1 MKTTCA
7 TLNQELK
14 ACSQNKEWRGQEP
27 EVRDIGEKFDK
38 AGFLLRFSDVKF
50 ASTRSATDGRVV
62 TAKDGT
68 QTLVGIRREGEIFG
82 VEDEEDNDDWDFGD
96 SGVRE
101 VVELSDDSD

>member
-1 MKTTCA
+1 MERSLIRLA
-7 TLNQELK
+7 FYFVFLTLSSLQLV
-14 ACSQNKEWRGQEP
+14 P
-27 EVRDIGEKFDK
+27 
-38 AGFLLRFSDVKF
+38 
-50 ASTRSATDGRVV
+50 DGRVV

>member
-1 MKTTCA
+1 MERT
-7 TLNQELK
+7 
-14 ACSQNKEWRGQEP
+14 
-27 EVRDIGEKFDK
+27 FDK
-38 AGFLLRFSDVKF
+38 AFYFGFLTLSSLQLVP
-50 ASTRSATDGRVV
+50 DGRVV

-82 VEDEEDNDDWDFGD
+82 VEDEDEEDNDDWDFGD